1 MEEPKQ
7 DDMQQWLGKFN
18 LSSFRKGQTDV
29 ISAVMGGQDTMCIMP
44 TGGGKSLCYQLPAIA
59 RDGITIVISPLIA
72 LMKDQVDAL
81 HELDLPATYINSS
94 LPSSEQHSRI
104 VGMRAG
110 EYKLVYI
117 APERLRS
124 TTFMRTVKEL
134 NVALLA
140 VDEAHCISQWGHD
153 FRPDYAKLGQLRERL
168 GNPQTIA
175 LTATATAHVR
185 EDICKILKLDEPK
198 VFVTGFSRE
207 NLALNVESPSS
218 NSARDNRLVEFLQ
231 ETAGSGIVYA
241 STRKNCEHVVEMLG
255 EHLQRHVEF
264 YHAGLMPERRRQVQE
279 NFMSGET
286 PIIVATNAFGM
297 GIDKRDLRF
306 VVHYNLPGSIE
317 AYYQEAGRAGRDGL
331 DSECL
336 LLYSFQDRF
345 IQEFFVE
352 NSYPSRD
359 IVRQVYEYLQSI
371 DRDPIE
377 MTLMQLKEDLGLSI
391 STEGIS
397 NSENLLEKAGAIER
411 LDSQQ
416 NMAAIKIDS
425 DVKSLVEFL
434 PREARAQRK
443 VMRALEKRVGNMRGE
458 RVFFN
463 PKSLADELKMKWPT
477 VSRHINKLTY
487 LEAIDYVP
495 PFRGRAIH
503 MLSGDKKFNQLDID
517 FSELQKRKAAE
528 IQKLDRVIRFATTKR
543 CRQLEILEYFGDPE
557 LKRCGRCDNCQT
569 KKKLGGEGVSKYFDR
584 DACLFAIQVALSGA
598 ARTHGRFGKT
608 LIAQM
613 LTGSTAKKVSNV
625 GLQKLSTFG
634 LLSRLKQSDVT
645 ELLESLMEFGFLS
658 QLETTRFRPTVQI
671 SSMGS
676 QLMKGQMEFEPET
689 MLSRKLMDVISL
701 SFRGKAP
708 IRPERSATEAKP
720 EKEQETDHESDDE
733 EEEQTEVSSTLVPSA
748 LLPSGVSQNIATP
761 SVGLEQSEL
770 DDEDDEDETESLE
783 QDELPELQAE
793 LNAELDA
800 EIEANTIAEVPSP
813 RPSPQGEGA
822 SVDDDASEPH

>member
-1 MEEPKQ
+1 
-7 DDMQQWLGKFN
+7 
-18 LSSFRKGQTDV
+18 
-29 ISAVMGGQDTMCIMP
+29 
-44 TGGGKSLCYQLPAIA
+44 
-59 RDGITIVISPLIA
+59 
-72 LMKDQVDAL
+72 
-81 HELDLPATYINSS
+81 
-94 LPSSEQHSRI
+94 
-104 VGMRAG
+104 
-110 EYKLVYI
+110 
-117 APERLRS
+117 
-124 TTFMRTVKEL
+124 
-134 NVALLA
+134 
-140 VDEAHCISQWGHD
+140 
-153 FRPDYAKLGQLRERL
+153 
-168 GNPQTIA
+168 
-175 LTATATAHVR
+175 
-185 EDICKILKLDEPK
+185 
-198 VFVTGFSRE
+198 
-207 NLALNVESPSS
+207 
-218 NSARDNRLVEFLQ
+218 
-231 ETAGSGIVYA
+231 
-241 STRKNCEHVVEMLG
+241 
-255 EHLQRHVEF
+255 
-264 YHAGLMPERRRQVQE
+264 MPERRRQVQE

-503 MLSGDKKFNQLDID
+503 MLSGVK
-517 FSELQKRKAAE
+517 
-528 IQKLDRVIRFATTKR
+528 
-543 CRQLEILEYFGDPE
+543 
-557 LKRCGRCDNCQT
+557 
-569 KKKLGGEGVSKYFDR
+569 
-584 DACLFAIQVALSGA
+584 
-598 ARTHGRFGKT
+598 
-608 LIAQM
+608 
-613 LTGSTAKKVSNV
+613 
-625 GLQKLSTFG
+625 
-634 LLSRLKQSDVT
+634 
-645 ELLESLMEFGFLS
+645 
-658 QLETTRFRPTVQI
+658 
-671 SSMGS
+671 
-676 QLMKGQMEFEPET
+676 
-689 MLSRKLMDVISL
+689 
-701 SFRGKAP
+701 
-708 IRPERSATEAKP
+708 
-720 EKEQETDHESDDE
+720 
-733 EEEQTEVSSTLVPSA
+733 
-748 LLPSGVSQNIATP
+748 
-761 SVGLEQSEL
+761 
-770 DDEDDEDETESLE
+770 
-783 QDELPELQAE
+783 
-793 LNAELDA
+793 
-800 EIEANTIAEVPSP
+800 
-813 RPSPQGEGA
+813 
-822 SVDDDASEPH
+822 